1 MTRGIGIS
9 ARLRCGLQIAALV
22 LLVVAG
28 QAVPAAAASP
38 ASVRPH
44 GLGTLDCNGFSSI
57 QTLAKRSL
65 LCADPRGL
73 KGGRFDDNGYYI
85 GHDEPSVRFVSSRPG
100 TGNNITFVETL
111 GVDPSAAPTVATPG
125 SDITHYFELSIA
137 PWFSTDV
144 CDPNSFPQLPCTPN
158 RDANAPHGAYPG
170 GGAGFV
176 ELQFYPPGFA
186 PFIDGVSCDNTHW
199 CSALNIDSLECT
211 ASGTCNNNCVEPVN
225 FAWVQTNGIPTG
237 PPSPQLSDLATFTP
251 NAHTLLMRPGDRIK
265 IHMFDTGVPGGQAL
279 KIVEQDL
286 TTGASGSMVASAA
299 NGFMNTSIA
308 DCSGTPFNFAPE
320 YSSARAQNIL
330 PWGIGPYMIDTQFE
344 IGHFEGCTSVS
355 QASSFTIGT
364 FTDKY
369 YLNCHGPY
377 EAVADK
383 GTSVEPDDSPCYRAG
398 DTHGGTVAPNV
409 MTGCLVFDDA
419 VGDLDFDGSP
429 YWPDWP
435 DSTSPDRF
443 PSAFQQQQPTSDGAQ
458 YESIQFETDSSGT
471 QPTCNTV
478 TGAGCALPPP
488 GAPGDFYPYWTLA
501 DLHGTCMWEFG
512 NMRNGRAFGGDAQY
526 GAVTPTSIGAFT
538 GSIRNNPVC

>member
-1 MTRGIGIS
+1 MTWGINAAARFRRG
-9 ARLRCGLQIAALV
+9 AQVAVVAALV
-22 LLVVAG
+22 LAG
-28 QAVPAAAASP
+28 QAVPAAAGASK
-38 ASVRPH
+38 SVRPN
-44 GLGTLDCNGFSSI
+44 GVGTLDCNGFSTI
-57 QTLAKRSL
+57 QKLVKPSL

-73 KGGRFDDNGYYI
+73 TGGRFHDNGYYI
-85 GHDEPSVRFVSSRPG
+85 GHDEPSVRFVSNRPG
-100 TGNNITFVETL
+100 TGDNVTFVETL

-125 SDITHYFELSIA
+125 SDITHNFELSIA

-144 CDPNSFPQLPCTPN
+144 CDPNSYPLLPCTPN
-158 RDANAPHGAYPG
+158 SDANAPHGLYPG

-186 PFIDGVSCDNTHW
+186 PFVDGVSCDNTHW

-211 ASGTCNNNCVEPVN
+211 VSGTCNNNCVEPVN
-225 FAWVQTNGIPTG
+225 FAWIQTDGVPTG
-237 PPSPQLSDLATFTP
+237 PPSPQLSNLATFTP

-265 IHMFDTGVPGGQAL
+265 IHMFNAAVSGGDAL

-320 YSSARAQNIL
+320 YSSARAQNII
-330 PWGIGPYMIDTQFE
+330 PWGVGPYMIDTQFE
-344 IGHFEGCTSVS
+344 IGHFEGCTSVTKPS
-355 QASSFTIGT
+355 TFTFGT

-377 EAVADK
+377 EATPDK
-383 GTSVEPDDSPCYRAG
+383 GTGVEPDDSPCYRAG
-398 DTHGGTVAPNV
+398 DTHGGTSAPDV

-443 PSAFQQQQPTSDGAQ
+443 PSTFEQQQPTSGGAR

-471 QPTCNTV
+471 QPNCNTV
-478 TGAGCALPPP
+478 TGAGCTLPPA

-501 DLHGTCMWEFG
+501 NVHGTCVWEFG

-538 GSIRNNPVC
+538 GPIRSNPAC